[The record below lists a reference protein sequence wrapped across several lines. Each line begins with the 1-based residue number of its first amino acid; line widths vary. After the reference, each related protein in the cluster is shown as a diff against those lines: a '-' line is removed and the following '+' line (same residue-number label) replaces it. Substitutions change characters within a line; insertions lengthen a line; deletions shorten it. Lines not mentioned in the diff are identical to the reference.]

1 MDSVIKV
8 SAVQYLN
15 AKPIVY
21 GLENN
26 SVSHRFQLEYDTPSA
41 CSSKLYNREADLAL
55 IPSIEYPRIRGR
67 RLLRIVPEIAIVSR
81 QEVKSVE
88 LFFNRNLATIQKI
101 AVDTGSR
108 TSVALLQIIL
118 REKYD
123 LQVELTPMAP
133 DLDRMLKSADAA
145 LIIGD
150 QALERWDTMDNR
162 MDLGEEWLDLTDGLP
177 FVYAFWAG
185 IQNTLTPDDVQ
196 ALIRSRDAG
205 LENISE
211 IARAFSESR
220 NGKSQSE
227 EFYANYL
234 RDNIQFHLGKEELEG
249 LKEYYSYCYY
259 YGMIDEIP
267 EFHFFG
273 ETEKI
278 NAEPRSS

>member
-1 MDSVIKV
+1 MNPVIKV

-21 GLENN
+21 GLEKN
-26 SVSHRFQLEYDTPSA
+26 SASHRFQLQYDTPSECA
-41 CSSKLYNREADLAL
+41 SKLNNREVDLAL

-67 RLLRIVPEIAIVSR
+67 RLLCIVPEIAIVSR

-88 LFFNRNLATIQKI
+88 LFFNRNLANIHKI

-133 DLDRMLKSADAA
+133 DLHRMLKSADAA

-150 QALERWDTMDNR
+150 QALEQWDLMDNR

-211 IARAFSESR
+211 IARTYSDSK
-220 NGKSQSE
+220 NGKSRPE

-249 LKEYYSYCYY
+249 LREYYSYCYY
-259 YGMIDEIP
+259 YGLIDEIP
-267 EFHFFG
+267 DFHFFG
-273 ETEKI
+273 ETEKMD
-278 NAEPRSS
+278 AKLRST